1 VYEGA
6 HTLNIAEEKNT
17 TRSGMSENR
26 AERLSVLFRTA
37 LDTDQD
43 GQVSLGEIM
52 DRVAERGFGLFLI
65 LMAIPM
71 LIPMPPGTSGPIGLL
86 YALLGSQMIAGRAI
100 PWLPERMRRY
110 RLSVRVV
117 QLLQTRGVSTL
128 EKIERLSR
136 PRLHALENPVMLRVT
151 GFAVVFIGVILSL
164 PLPFMNSIPAVPVL
178 VFGIGLMNRDGVFLL
193 MGHLLTLTLVG
204 ILIGFWHLFKAP
216 FNAMWHKIENW
227 M

>member
-1 VYEGA
+1 MNA
-6 HTLNIAEEKNT
+6 LEEK
-17 TRSGMSENR
+17 SIPLPSLSENSENKK
-26 AERLSVLFRTA
+26 ERLSVLFRTA
-37 LDTDQD
+37 LDTDHD
-43 GQVSLGEIM
+43 GQVSLGEMM

-86 YALLGSQMIAGRAI
+86 YALLGSQMMAGRQT
-100 PWLPERMRRY
+100 PWLPARMRRY
-110 RLSVRVV
+110 RLPVRVV

-136 PRLHALENPVMLRVT
+136 PRLHALENPIMLRVT

-164 PLPFMNSIPAVPVL
+164 PLPFMNTVPAVPVL

-193 MGHLLTLTLVG
+193 IGHLMTLTLVG
-204 ILIGFWHLFKAP
+204 ILVGFWHLFKTP
-216 FNAMWHKIENW
+216 FNALWNKIDGW
-227 M
+227 I